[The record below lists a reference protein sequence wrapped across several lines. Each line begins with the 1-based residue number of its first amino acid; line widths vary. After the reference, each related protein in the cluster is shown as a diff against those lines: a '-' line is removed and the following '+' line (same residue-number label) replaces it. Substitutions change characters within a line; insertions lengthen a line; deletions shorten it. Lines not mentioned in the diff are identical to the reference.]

1 MEDDFGEFYFGAVYL
16 VEAEIIEEVDMV
28 DLEEAPQME
37 EALQE
42 VGRNQAEGLIK
53 TLSFN

>member
-1 MEDDFGEFYFGAVYL
+1 MEGDFGEFYFGAVYL

-28 DLEEAPQME
+28 DLEEA
-37 EALQE
+37 LQE